1 MAHRS
6 AVKSDFRGTG
16 TSKALLDAVEALAK
30 EMGAVAVR
38 TDTHRKNKAMKELL
52 GKCGYRF
59 AGNVLVTSEPG
70 HDPRRQA
77 FEKKLG

>member
-1 MAHRS
+1 
-6 AVKSDFRGTG
+6 
-16 TSKALLDAVEALAK
+16 
-30 EMGAVAVR
+30 MGVSAVR

-59 AGNVLVTSEPG
+59 AGNVMVTSEPG

-77 FEKKLG
+77 FEKSLRSPMETR